1 MIEITVSPND
11 RPSSKRAI
19 AFAKELMKVKLETQ
33 MEMRESF
40 KTDDKIKK
48 IVQDLLEKNDQ

>member
-19 AFAKELMKVKLETQ
+19 AFAKELLANKKEMIREAKEDFKKPEFQEMLKKL
-33 MEMRESF
+33 RE
-40 KTDDKIKK
+40 IN
-48 IVQDLLEKNDQ
+48 EG

>member
-19 AFAKELMKVKLETQ
+19 AFAKELLANKKEMIREAKGDFKKPEFQEMLKKL
-33 MEMRESF
+33 RE
-40 KTDDKIKK
+40 IN
-48 IVQDLLEKNDQ
+48 EG

>member
-19 AFAKELMKVKLETQ
+19 AFAKHLMKIKLETQ
-33 MEMRESF
+33 KEMRESF

-48 IVQDLLEKNDQ
+48 IVKDLLDKNAQ

>member
-19 AFAKELMKVKLETQ
+19 AFAKELMANKKE
-33 MEMRESF
+33 MMREAKEDF
-40 KTDDKIKK
+40 KKPEFQEMLKK
-48 IVQDLLEKNDQ
+48 LREINER

>member
-19 AFAKELMKVKLETQ
+19 AFAKELMAIKLQTQ
-33 MEMRESF
+33 KEMRDSF
-40 KTDDKIKK
+40 RTDDRIKK
-48 IVQDLLEKNDQ
+48 IVKDLLDKNDK